1 MAELKSTTTRWA
13 GSAKIV
19 NGTANLINK
28 NNMNKENAHLFL
40 PLIQALADG
49 KIIQHKWID
58 DNWIDLGDVE
68 IAFCAYPEVYRIKP
82 EPRTFEMWL
91 SKGGC
96 MYPLGAFPNPQPDIE
111 RITVQEVLK

>member
-1 MAELKSTTTRWA
+1 
-13 GSAKIV
+13 
-19 NGTANLINK
+19 
-28 NNMNKENAHLFL
+28 MNKENAHLFL

-49 KIIQHKWID
+49 KTIQHKLVD
-58 DNWIDLGDVE
+58 DHWMDMDDVE

-91 SKGGC
+91 TPSGNMNIAEDKTVVRRGWK
-96 MYPLGAFPNPQPDIE
+96 